1 MQAFACDMSEH
12 VGTGMGAALTLA
24 LIGTVNGRWHPW
36 LLVEAGAAL
45 VTGGPTCVVLA
56 GALKPGG
63 TMVQQGLSVPR
74 RTQEAEASVDGKLRQ
89 GMEWSVQV
97 VPACRPAWSPG
108 SFRTKLCPPRRGH
121 TSMASPRPLGHL

>member
-56 GALKPGG
+56 GALKPEGVCG
-63 TMVQQGLSVPR
+63 VFGVTDICVAMADTAAADADVFDAVIVLSPR
-74 RTQEAEASVDGKLRQ
+74 AMSSRLHAPT
-89 GMEWSVQV
+89 
-97 VPACRPAWSPG
+97 
-108 SFRTKLCPPRRGH
+108 LCAP
-121 TSMASPRPLGHL
+121 PRPLPRDSPAWCSPGG